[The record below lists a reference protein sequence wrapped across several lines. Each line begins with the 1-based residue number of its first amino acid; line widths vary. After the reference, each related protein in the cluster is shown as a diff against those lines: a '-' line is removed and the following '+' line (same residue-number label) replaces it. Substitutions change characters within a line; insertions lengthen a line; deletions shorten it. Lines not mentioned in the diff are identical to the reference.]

1 MSTTVG
7 GFGLVVPLFNEQ
19 HRFEEFGQQLVD
31 FIARHP
37 SGSELLF
44 VDDGSTDATPQLVE
58 ELIAK
63 NRECAVRL
71 LRRRHDGKGA
81 AVAGGLAALHTR
93 IRGFCDLDLSTP
105 LDQLERVVDVAAR
118 ANVLAAG
125 SRDLASSRLIRP
137 EGRVREALGRLYNR
151 LLQATITPGV
161 VDTQCGAKVAAAE
174 IWDAILPHCIE
185 RGYAWDAETIA
196 VARALDIAVQE
207 VPIDWRHDERSKV
220 RVARDGAAM
229 VLATRRIWRNVRDVA
244 ATRRRGG
251 AAEVFD
257 EANAELLMRADT
269 DHWWFRSKAAL
280 VSTAMRRAG
289 RSFGPTGWL
298 VDTGAGSGGVT
309 AMLGWDPSRLA
320 VLDGNEML
328 VGRAVVRHGLI
339 GVRGGVDELPLA
351 DESVDVVCFL
361 DVLEHLERPG
371 LALREAARVLVPGGR
386 VIVNVPAHEWL
397 WSEADE
403 ALGHV
408 RRYSRPVLREQL
420 ADTGFRP
427 LMLTHVFSWL
437 VAPVLLKRR
446 LSTGEG
452 PELGLDQSSAVID
465 RAAMV
470 LTWVERALL
479 GRVALPLG
487 TSILCVAESAQDSDR
502 N

>member
-1 MSTTVG
+1 MSTTVE

-19 HRFEEFGQQLVD
+19 HRSEEFGQHLVD
-31 FIARHP
+31 FIAQHP
-37 SGSELLF
+37 PGSELLF
-44 VDDGSTDATPQLVE
+44 VDDGSTDGTPELVE

-63 NRECAVRL
+63 NPECVVRL

-81 AVAGGLAALHTR
+81 AVAVGLGALR
-93 IRGFCDLDLSTP
+93 ARLRGFCDLDLSTP
-105 LDQLERVVDVAAR
+105 LDQLERVVDMAGR
-118 ANVLAAG
+118 ADVLAVG
-125 SRDLASSRLIRP
+125 SRDLAASRLIRP

-161 VDTQCGAKVAAAE
+161 VDTQCGAKAAAGE
-174 IWDAILPHCIE
+174 IWDAILPHCVE

-207 VPIDWRHDERSKV
+207 VPIEWRHDERSKV

-244 ATRRRGG
+244 ATARRGR

-280 VSTAMRRAG
+280 AATAMRRVG
-289 RSFGPTGWL
+289 RPRGSTGWL

-320 VLDGNEML
+320 VIEGNEML
-328 VGRAVVRHGLI
+328 VGRAVVRHGLNGI
-339 GVRGGVDELPLA
+339 RGGVDELPLA
-351 DESVDVVCFL
+351 DHSVDVVCFL
-361 DVLEHLERPG
+361 DVLEHLVQPG
-371 LALREAARVLVPGGR
+371 LALREAARVLAPGGR
-386 VIVNVPAHEWL
+386 VIINVPAHEWL
-397 WSEADE
+397 WSKADE

-408 RRYSRPVLREQL
+408 RRYSRPLLREQL
-420 ADTGFRP
+420 ADNGFRP
-427 LMLTHVFSWL
+427 IILTHVFSYL

-446 LSTGEG
+446 LSTGTE
-452 PELGLDQSSAVID
+452 PELGLDQSSVLID
-465 RAAMV
+465 RTAMV
-470 LTWVERALL
+470 LTWLERALL
-479 GRVALPLG
+479 GRVTFPLG
-487 TSILCVAESAQDSDR
+487 TSILCVAESTQDSAR